1 MAKKKSKKTEGAAPA
16 APQKKTAKAAKKA
29 KSAAVADPAP
39 AKAAAPTEA
48 QISARA
54 HQIWIGKG
62 SPKPGTPLA
71 DWLQAERELRA

>member
-1 MAKKKSKKTEGAAPA
+1 MAKKKT
-16 APQKKTAKAAKKA
+16 KKTAGAPKAAPEKKAAKAMKGER
-29 KSAAVADPAP
+29 VADPAP
-39 AKAAAPTEA
+39 AKSVAAAPAEA

-71 DWLQAERELRA
+71 DWLQAERELRS